1 MRIQAQRRSNMKYYD
16 DFEVGE
22 KIVTRGRTITEADIV
37 MFAAFSGDWYPLHT
51 DVEYAK
57 KGPFGERI
65 AHGMLVLSATSGL
78 MPLYDMAI
86 VAFYGMDKVRFAAPT
101 KIGDTL
107 HLEMEV
113 LEKTDKGDAGGV
125 VTLKSSA
132 KNQRGEDASVSIVK
146 VLIAKKKG

>member
-1 MRIQAQRRSNMKYYD
+1 MQYFE
-16 DFEVGE
+16 DFQVGD
-22 KIVTRGRTITEADIV
+22 KIVTRARTITEADIV

-57 KGPFGERI
+57 KSPFGERI

-86 VAFYGMDKVRFAAPT
+86 VAFYGMDKVRFMAPT

-107 HLEMEV
+107 RLEMEV
-113 LEKTDKGDAGGV
+113 VEKNDKGEMGGV
-125 VTLKSSA
+125 VTFQNKV
-132 KNQRGEDASVSIVK
+132 KNQKDEDVAVSILK
-146 VLIAKKKG
+146 IFIAHKSK